1 MTIMDFIYD
10 RKYPV
15 SIAADGG
22 SIKFPPFVFVKV
34 VEDYLKYK
42 SQESD
47 SLPCVTQWVAVE
59 DQLPDTPWTTVN
71 VLLKN
76 GVVSSMIY
84 SDVGETWRWY
94 NSSSRAQFPSETNP
108 VVKWAKLP
116 EPPCG

>member
-1 MTIMDFIYD
+1 MNKDEATRILS
-10 RKYPV
+10 KHV
-15 SIAADGG
+15 SDSDVRWRGCKDNVLDAIIEAAE
-22 SIKFPPFVFVKV
+22 S
-34 VEDYLKYK
+34 K
-42 SQESD
+42 SQKSA

-59 DQLPDTPWTTVN
+59 DRLPDTPWTIVN

-84 SDVGETWRWY
+84 SDVGEPWRWY

-108 VVKWAKLP
+108 VIKWATLP